1 MLVVFVSI
9 AEQEEG
15 EEEGVLLL
23 CNKVLVKPFPSS
35 SWGWTVLS
43 SHSSPL
49 ITVHIHF
56 TRSMFMIFTHARAVC
71 LLSWVAQTFKWSDID
86 KEAEMHICVSN
97 VQSEKKPTIFP
108 SHQSNANVF
117 SRSVRLKLGQD
128 SSEGWVQWIL
138 SESSARAK
146 LDWLAGQAPLPGRW
160 DPIIRQT
167 RTPPPGFHSST
178 VYHMALSSWAPLT
191 DNERRQPVQ
200 LQAKHSTFY
209 RPKHVSGKLTVS
221 IQFCSAFKR
230 PITIPFPWATPPP
243 RHPLFLQLQCLR
255 SRQNKNW
262 LLGASFWIQKK
273 WNLTELCAARKRK
286 MTLFCDTLFPKD

>member
-1 MLVVFVSI
+1 
-9 AEQEEG
+9 
-15 EEEGVLLL
+15 
-23 CNKVLVKPFPSS
+23 
-35 SWGWTVLS
+35 
-43 SHSSPL
+43 
-49 ITVHIHF
+49 
-56 TRSMFMIFTHARAVC
+56 
-71 LLSWVAQTFKWSDID
+71 
-86 KEAEMHICVSN
+86 MHICVSN
-97 VQSEKKPTIFP
+97 VQSEKKKTIFP

-243 RHPLFLQLQCLR
+243 PRHPLFLQLQCLR